1 MKLYYYNTRH
11 FDFAQTVRDI
21 FKVEDLSYIHNILD
35 EQLSIPDDPSKDQK
49 TKFHKIFYESFE
61 RENCP
66 FLDMYREFIVY
77 LKETHYPNQK
87 MVYQTRPTFRVH
99 APGNIA
105 VAKWHKDKAY
115 NHSENETNVYLPLT
129 KAFDSNTIWSE
140 TEEDKGDYQ
149 PMNADVGGYFIWNGA
164 NLLHGN
170 KKNETGVSRVSV
182 DFRLIQFDDF
192 NYEGTSVTTKVPM
205 KLGHYWSE
213 V

>member
-1 MKLYYYNTRH
+1 MKLYSYNTNT
-11 FDFAQTVRDI
+11 FNFTKIVQDI
-21 FKVEDLSYIHNILD
+21 FKVKDLAYIHNILE
-35 EQLSIPDDPSKDQK
+35 EQLDIPDDPSKDQK
-49 TKFHKIFYESFE
+49 TKFHKIFYASFE
-61 RENCP
+61 QEKCP
-66 FLDMYREFIVY
+66 FLEVYKKFILH
-77 LKETHYPNQK
+77 LKNTHYPRQR

-115 NHSENETNVYLPLT
+115 NHSENEINIYLPLT

-140 TEEDKGDYQ
+140 LEEDMGDYR
-149 PMNADVGGYFIWNGA
+149 PMNAEVGEYYIWNGA

-182 DFRLIQFDDF
+182 DFRLIHFDNF
-192 NYEGTSVTTKVPM
+192 NYDGTSVTTKVPM

-213 V
+213 I